1 MNKLHPSFRIHGEK
15 LNEPAVVELAYSFIK
30 EGLEFE
36 QQIGSFLLDWMD
48 VSSEVEVQTSGSTG
62 IPKSIFLKKQ
72 RMINS
77 ALATGSYF
85 DLKPND
91 SALLCLPASYIAGKM
106 MLVRAMVLGLDIYF
120 VPPTSTPLHEHLR
133 TYDFGAMVPLQVAN
147 SLADLHNIKI
157 ILVGGAPVT
166 LELRNALSVLENTI
180 FETYGMTE
188 TITHIA
194 VKALTKRNTKSE
206 LEPQTFKTLPKVSV
220 SKNEQD
226 CLVIH
231 APEVS
236 DDVVVT
242 NDVVELISSTQFI
255 WLGRFDNVI
264 NSGGVKIHPEHVEAK
279 LSSTIESPFFIG
291 SLPHKLLGSQVVLVV
306 EGTTDTIALMEKI
319 RLNKSLNTY
328 EIPKIIKTLAVF
340 SRTESGKIKRKE
352 TMALLR

>member
-72 RMINS
+72 RMVNS

-206 LEPQTFKTLPKVSV
+206 LEPQAFETLPKVSV

-236 DDVVVT
+236 LS
-242 NDVVELISSTQFI
+242 LIHI
-255 WLGRFDNVI
+255 
-264 NSGGVKIHPEHVEAK
+264 
-279 LSSTIESPFFIG
+279 
-291 SLPHKLLGSQVVLVV
+291 
-306 EGTTDTIALMEKI
+306 
-319 RLNKSLNTY
+319 
-328 EIPKIIKTLAVF
+328 
-340 SRTESGKIKRKE
+340 
-352 TMALLR
+352 